1 MLFPML
7 NVLYSYLLLLLLF
20 SMLSQH
26 VNKQVLISVVISD
39 CALCGESDLY
49 NLLQEIRELLSDFPV
64 QSVQLQCGTGSG
76 IARAILE
83 DPEML
88 EDWDRDRAF
97 HLRGQRVPVSPTPT
111 EMMLCVAR
119 LPLTYTETQ
128 FTALVKTYGDIYRS
142 FLMISEKTGNFMARV
157 FCVPT

>member
-1 MLFPML
+1 MGKFYILTCCCFCCCWAFFMFIKHI
-7 NVLYSYLLLLLLF
+7 NKLL
-20 SMLSQH
+20 
-26 VNKQVLISVVISD
+26 LISVVIAD
-39 CALCGESDLY
+39 FPLCGESDLCT
-49 NLLQEIRELLSDFPV
+49 LLQEIRELLSDFPV

-142 FLMISEKTGNFMARV
+142 FLMISEKTGNFMPRV
-157 FCVPT
+157 FCVPM

>member
-1 MLFPML
+1 MLFML
-7 NVLYSYLLLLLLF
+7 
-20 SMLSQH
+20 MQH
-26 VNKQVLISVVISD
+26 INKQVLISVVITEFS
-39 CALCGESDLY
+39 LCGVSDLCT
-49 NLLQEIRELLSDFPV
+49 LLQEIRELLSDFPV

-76 IARAILE
+76 IARAVLE

-142 FLMISEKTGNFMARV
+142 FLMISEKTGNFMHRV
-157 FCVPT
+157 FCVPM

>member
-1 MLFPML
+1 MTFHDLTALSMKTAVLEYGIRCFQFLQNAEL
-7 NVLYSYLLLLLLF
+7 NLY
-20 SMLSQH
+20 
-26 VNKQVLISVVISD
+26 V
-39 CALCGESDLY
+39 
-49 NLLQEIRELLSDFPV
+49 LLQEIRELLSDFPV

-76 IARAILE
+76 MARAVLE

-88 EDWDRDRAF
+88 EEWDRDRAF

-128 FTALVKTYGDIYRS
+128 FTALVRTYGDIYRS
-142 FLMISEKTGNFMARV
+142 FLMISEKTGNRTSKSLLSSSQGSYV
-157 FCVPT
+157 FIGEM